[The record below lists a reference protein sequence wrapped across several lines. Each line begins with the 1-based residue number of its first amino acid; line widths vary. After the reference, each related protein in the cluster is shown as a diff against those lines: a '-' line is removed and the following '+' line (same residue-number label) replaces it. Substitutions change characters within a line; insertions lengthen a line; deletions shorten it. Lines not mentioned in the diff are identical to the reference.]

1 MKRDPRL
8 YLDDILDSVNRIEEY
23 TEGLNFE
30 AFAMDYKTVD
40 AVVRNFE
47 LLAKQQNVFH
57 LELKRN
63 IPIFRGG

>member
-1 MKRDPRL
+1 LKRDPRL

-30 AFAMDYKTVD
+30 AFAMDLGILK
-40 AVVRNFE
+40 